1 MKWRIGCCL
10 CLALIGVGQ
19 SIPTAEAHVLV
30 SSVQACRWLS
40 RQAQPLT
47 HQDQT
52 LFADARRLSQVSVPI
67 YLDSPQA
74 IHHVAHIPHA
84 PYLTAIA
91 GTKSQC
97 VAVTSAWLAPLNP
110 EERLW
115 LTLVGIAG
123 LQHPHT
129 YRLMLHAAENPP
141 KGLFSGIADWWGR
154 RTADSAIL
162 ASERKATQWLGEAH
176 FPTARTALQELRHA
190 PGFLQ
195 DSWLPSFPAQEQAV
209 ASG

>member
-1 MKWRIGCCL
+1 MKWRIGCYL

-84 PYLTAIA
+84 PYLTA
-91 GTKSQC
+91 
-97 VAVTSAWLAPLNP
+97 VN
-110 EERLW
+110 
-115 LTLVGIAG
+115 
-123 LQHPHT
+123 
-129 YRLMLHAAENPP
+129 N
-141 KGLFSGIADWWGR
+141 
-154 RTADSAIL
+154 
-162 ASERKATQWLGEAH
+162 ATQA
-176 FPTARTALQELRHA
+176 
-190 PGFLQ
+190 
-195 DSWLPSFPAQEQAV
+195 
-209 ASG
+209 